1 MRLLCLSACLVAC
14 GGDDAI
20 PTQVSGTLDGVQMVL
35 GGTGWAW
42 AESRVPAG
50 NGQDF
55 KPDTFHVEMTGV
67 VFDVMQSLETLE
79 LEERHRIAAAVAL
92 ADRLSFAL
100 PLVAMG
106 DEVESG
112 GRYETSDGDA
122 VIDLAIGS
130 RRDDGEA
137 ASEANVQPRSIGKD
151 RGWALSVETV
161 TLPANGEPGRFKG
174 ALQLAISRQT
184 TDPSDSLTG
193 DLNIAIDVPLIGS
206 WLGQCQKMLLLE
218 PEGQSCPR

>member
-1 MRLLCLSACLVAC
+1 MRVLWLSACLAAC
-14 GGDDAI
+14 GGGDPI
-20 PTQVSGTLDGVQMVL
+20 PAQVSGTLDGVQMVL
-35 GGTGWAW
+35 GGGGWAW
-42 AESRVPAG
+42 AEERIPAG

-55 KPDTFHVEMTGV
+55 RPYTFYVEMTGAEFEV
-67 VFDVMQSLETLE
+67 TEALETLE

-106 DEVESG
+106 DEIESG

-122 VIDLAIGS
+122 RIDLAIGS
-130 RRDDGEA
+130 RRDEGEA
-137 ASEANVQPRSIGKD
+137 ATDALVQPRSVGKD
-151 RGWALSVETV
+151 RGWALSVDNV
-161 TLPANGEPGRFKG
+161 TLPANGQPGRFQ
-174 ALQLAISRQT
+174 ASLQLAISRLT

-193 DLNIAIDVPLIGS
+193 DLNVTIDVPIVGS
-206 WLGQCQKMLLLE
+206 WLGRCQKMLLLE